1 MQKARLKELFMEY
14 SVWIFLIVIVV
25 LVGIVS
31 PQFLNYTNVM
41 SMLKEAVVV
50 GILAIGMTFVII
62 CGGFDLSSGAI
73 LGFCAVLCMTIGP
86 GTVGNTFLA
95 IVAPMGVGVL
105 FGFLDGI
112 LVGYLR
118 MSAFITTL
126 GMQYVFLGITL
137 LFTSGNYV
145 YVKAYTDFFYKIG
158 NGYIGIIPVGVILMI
173 ILAGAAQW
181 VLSGTNFG
189 QNIKVSGA
197 NEKAATLSGI
207 RVEWNRCISYV
218 ILGMCASLSGIVLA
232 SWVRQMEPKTGV
244 SYSFE
249 AITAVVLGGTSL
261 SGGRGNIFN
270 GFVK

>member
-95 IVAPMGVGVL
+95 IVAPMGVG
-105 FGFLDGI
+105 DI
-112 LVGYLR
+112 
-118 MSAFITTL
+118 
-126 GMQYVFLGITL
+126 
-137 LFTSGNYV
+137 
-145 YVKAYTDFFYKIG
+145 
-158 NGYIGIIPVGVILMI
+158 
-173 ILAGAAQW
+173 
-181 VLSGTNFG
+181 
-189 QNIKVSGA
+189 
-197 NEKAATLSGI
+197 
-207 RVEWNRCISYV
+207 
-218 ILGMCASLSGIVLA
+218 
-232 SWVRQMEPKTGV
+232 
-244 SYSFE
+244 
-249 AITAVVLGGTSL
+249 
-261 SGGRGNIFN
+261 
-270 GFVK
+270 